1 MTQINSTRCK
11 TKIIATIGPSSRSQR
26 VLRRMINA
34 GMNVARLNLSHGSYE
49 DHGEVINRIRSLS
62 KDMNKPVAILFDLQG
77 PKIRTGKLQSEKPVM
92 LKRNGSI
99 SITTKKVSGTQEL
112 VSTTYANLVKDVKKD
127 ETLLLADGL
136 IKLKVVSKTKDT
148 VACKVINGGV
158 LRENTGINLPGC
170 KVSAPCLTPKDK
182 KDIDFGIESGA
193 DYFALSFVRSADD
206 LNLLKS
212 ILIKKRSD
220 IPVIAKIEK
229 REAVDNFNQILEI
242 ADGIM
247 VARGDLGAEL
257 RLEQVPTVQKRI
269 IAKAIRANKPVITA
283 TQMLETMSD
292 NPVPTRAE
300 VSDVA
305 NAIFDGTDA
314 IMLSGET
321 ATGRYPVEAVK
332 MMTRI
337 AAEAESS
344 AFMRYNIKHDR
355 SREELI
361 THAAAQSAVNVL
373 HEVDGKAIMS
383 FSVSGKTSKLI
394 SKQRPCKPVYAFTPS
409 IKVFNRLAMLWG
421 IIPVCIPEVDD
432 TRRLITTSEN
442 LLVGEK
448 LIKHND
454 IVIIVIGLALTTG
467 STNLVKIHRVGR
479 DD

>member
-1 MTQINSTRCK
+1 
-11 TKIIATIGPSSRSQR
+11 
-26 VLRRMINA
+26 
-34 GMNVARLNLSHGSYE
+34 
-49 DHGEVINRIRSLS
+49 
-62 KDMNKPVAILFDLQG
+62 
-77 PKIRTGKLQSEKPVM
+77 M

-99 SITTKKVSGTQEL
+99 SITIKKVSGTWDL
-112 VSTTYANLVKDVKKD
+112 VSTTYANLVEDVKRD

-170 KVSAPCLTPKDK
+170 KVSAPCLTQKDK
-182 KDIDFGIESGA
+182 KDLEFGIESA
-193 DYFALSFVRSADD
+193 VDYFAFSFVRSADD

-212 ILIKKRSD
+212 ILKKKRSD

-257 RLEQVPTVQKRI
+257 RLEQVPTVQKLI
-269 IAKAIRANKPVITA
+269 IDKAVRANKPVITA
-283 TQMLETMSD
+283 TQMLETMCD

-305 NAIFDGTDA
+305 NAIFDGTDG

-321 ATGRYPVEAVK
+321 ATGKYPVEAVK

-337 AAEAESS
+337 AAEAEGS
-344 AFMRYNIKHDR
+344 AFMKYNIEHDR
-355 SREELI
+355 SPEELVA
-361 THAAAQSAVNVL
+361 HAAAQSAVNVL

-383 FSVSGKTSKLI
+383 FSVSGKTAKLI

-409 IKVFNRLAMLWG
+409 IKVYHRMAMLWG
-421 IIPVCIPEVDD
+421 VIPVCIPETDD
-432 TRRLITTSEN
+432 TRCLITTSEN
-442 LLVGEK
+442 LLVGKK
-448 LIKHND
+448 LIKRND
-454 IVIIVIGLALTTG
+454 IVIIVIGLGLTTG
-467 STNLVKIHRVGR
+467 STNMVKIHRVGR

>member
-1 MTQINSTRCK
+1 MAQINSTGCK
-11 TKIIATIGPSSRSQR
+11 TKIIATIGPSSRSKP
-26 VLRRMINA
+26 VLKRMIDA
-34 GMNVARLNLSHGSYE
+34 GMNVGRLNLSHGSYK
-49 DHGEVINRIRSLS
+49 DHKEVINRIRSLS
-62 KDMNKPVAILFDLQG
+62 KDMNKPMAILLDLQG
-77 PKIRTGKLQSEKPVM
+77 PKIRTGKLQDGKPVR

-99 SITTKKVSGTQEL
+99 RITTKKVAGTRDL
-112 VSTTYANLVKDVKKD
+112 VSTTYANLVEDVKKD

-148 VACKVINGGV
+148 VACKIINGGV
-158 LRENTGINLPGC
+158 LTENTGINLPGC
-170 KVSAPCLTPKDK
+170 KVSAPCLTQKDK
-182 KDIDFGIESGA
+182 RDLEFGIESGV

-212 ILIKKRSD
+212 VLKKKRSE
-220 IPVIAKIEK
+220 IPIIAKIEK
-229 REAVDNFNQILEI
+229 REAVDNFDEILAI

-269 IAKAIRANKPVITA
+269 IDKAVRANKPVITA
-283 TQMLETMSD
+283 TQMLETMRD

-321 ATGRYPVEAVK
+321 ATGKYPVEAVK
-332 MMTRI
+332 MMARI
-337 AAEAESS
+337 AAEAEGSP
-344 AFMRYNIKHDR
+344 FMRYNIEHDR
-355 SREELI
+355 SPEELVA
-361 THAAAQSAVNVL
+361 HAAAQSAVNVL

-409 IKVFNRLAMLWG
+409 IKAYNRMSMMWG
-421 IIPVCIPEVDD
+421 IIPVCIPKFDD
-432 TRRLITTSEN
+432 TEHLIAASEN

-448 LIKHND
+448 LIKRND
-454 IVIIVIGLALTTG
+454 VVVIVIGLAFRTG
-467 STNLVKIHRVGR
+467 STNVVKIHRIGVE
-479 DD
+479 D

>member
-1 MTQINSTRCK
+1 
-11 TKIIATIGPSSRSQR
+11 
-26 VLRRMINA
+26 MIDA
-34 GMNVARLNLSHGSYE
+34 GMNVARLNFSHGRYK

-62 KDMNKPVAILFDLQG
+62 KEMNKPMAILIDLQG
-77 PKIRTGKLQSEKPVM
+77 PKIRTGKLRNGKPVM

-99 SITTKKVSGTQEL
+99 SITTKKVPGTRNL
-112 VSTTYANLVKDVKKD
+112 VSTTYANLVEDVKKD

-136 IKLKVVSKTKDT
+136 IKLKVVSKNKDT
-148 VACKVINGGV
+148 VDCKIINGGV

-170 KVSAPCLTPKDK
+170 KISAPCLTQKDR
-182 KDIDFGIESGA
+182 KDIKFGIKSGV

-206 LNLLKS
+206 LNLFKTILK
-212 ILIKKRSD
+212 KKGSD

-229 REAVDNFNQILEI
+229 REAVDNFTEILDI
-242 ADGIM
+242 SDGIM

-257 RLEQVPTVQKRI
+257 RFEQVPTVQKVI
-269 IAKAIRANKPVITA
+269 IDKAIRANKPVITA
-283 TQMLETMSD
+283 TQMLETMHD

-321 ATGRYPVEAVK
+321 ASGKYPVEAVK
-332 MMTRI
+332 MMARI

-344 AFMRYNIKHDR
+344 SFMRYNIQHDR

-361 THAAAQSAVNVL
+361 THAAAQSAANVL
-373 HEVDGKAIMS
+373 HEIGAKAIIS

-394 SKQRPCKPVYAFTPS
+394 SKQRPCKPVYAFTPCM
-409 IKVFNRLAMLWG
+409 KAYNRMSMMWG
-421 IIPVCIPEVDD
+421 VIPVCIPKFDD
-432 TRRLITTSEN
+432 TKHLIATSEK

-448 LIKHND
+448 LIKQND
-454 IVIIVIGLALTTG
+454 VVVIVIGQAFTSG
-467 STNLVKIHRVGR
+467 STNLIKIHRVGVE
-479 DD
+479 D

>member
-1 MTQINSTRCK
+1 MAQINSARCK
-11 TKIIATIGPSSRSQR
+11 TKIIATIGPSSRSKP

-49 DHGEVINRIRSLS
+49 DHGKVIHTIRLLS
-62 KDMNKPVAILFDLQG
+62 KDMNKPVAILLDLQG
-77 PKIRTGKLQSEKPVM
+77 PKLRTGKLKDGKPVL
-92 LKRNGSI
+92 LKRNATI
-99 SITTKKVSGTQEL
+99 SFTTDKVSGTQDL
-112 VSTTYANLVKDVKKD
+112 VSTTYTNLVEDVNKD

-148 VACKVINGGV
+148 VTCKVINGGV
-158 LRENTGINLPGC
+158 LSENTGINLPGC
-170 KVSAPCLTPKDK
+170 NVSAPCLTQKDK
-182 KDIDFGIESGA
+182 KDLGFGIESGV

-212 ILIKKRSD
+212 VLQKKRSD

-229 REAVDNFNQILEI
+229 REAVDNLDEILEI

-257 RLEQVPTVQKRI
+257 RIEQVPTFQKRI

-283 TQMLETMSD
+283 TQMLETMQD
-292 NPVPTRAE
+292 NPVPSRAE

-321 ATGRYPVEAVK
+321 ATGKYPIEAVK

-337 AAEAESS
+337 AVEAESTP
-344 AFMRYNIKHDR
+344 FMKYNIEHEP

-373 HEVDGKAIMS
+373 HEVDGKAIIS

-394 SKQRPCKPVYAFTPS
+394 SKQRPCKPVYAFTPCV
-409 IKVFNRLAMLWG
+409 KAYNRMAMLWG
-421 IIPVCIPEVDD
+421 IIPVSISEIDD
-432 TRRLITTSEN
+432 TRRLIAASEK
-442 LLVGEK
+442 LLVREK
-448 LIKHND
+448 LIKQND
-454 IVIIVIGLALTTG
+454 VVIIVIGLAFTIG
-467 STNLVKIHRVGR
+467 STNVVKIHRVGR

>member
-1 MTQINSTRCK
+1 MLK
-11 TKIIATIGPSSRSQR
+11 K
-26 VLRRMINA
+26 MIDA
-34 GMNVARLNLSHGSYE
+34 GMNVARLNLSHGNYK

-62 KDMNKPVAILFDLQG
+62 KEMNKPVAILLDLQG
-77 PKIRTGKLQSEKPVM
+77 PKIRTGKLQNGKPVM

-99 SITTKKVSGTQEL
+99 SITTKKVLGTRNL
-112 VSTTYANLVKDVKKD
+112 VSTTYAKLVEDVKKD
-127 ETLLLADGL
+127 ETLLLDDGL

-158 LRENTGINLPGC
+158 LRENTGINLPGR
-170 KVSAPCLTPKDK
+170 KVSAPYLTQKDK
-182 KDIDFGIESGA
+182 NDLEFGIESGV

-212 ILIKKRSD
+212 IFKKKRSD

-229 REAVDNFNQILEI
+229 REAVDNFDQILEI

-257 RLEQVPTVQKRI
+257 RLEQVPTVQKLI
-269 IAKAIRANKPVITA
+269 IDKAVRANKPVITA
-283 TQMLETMSD
+283 TQMLETMRD

-321 ATGRYPVEAVK
+321 ATGKYPVEAVK
-332 MMTRI
+332 MMARI

-344 AFMRYNIKHDR
+344 PFMKYNIAHDR
-355 SREELI
+355 SCEELI
-361 THAAAQSAVNVL
+361 AHAAAQSAVNVL
-373 HEVDGKAIMS
+373 HEVDAKAIIS

-394 SKQRPCKPVYAFTPS
+394 SKQRPCKPVYAFTPCM
-409 IKVFNRLAMLWG
+409 KAYNRMAMLWG
-421 IIPVCIPEVDD
+421 IIPVYIPKIDD
-432 TRRLITTSEN
+432 TKHLIATSEN
-442 LLVGEK
+442 LLVEKK
-448 LIKHND
+448 LIRQND
-454 IVIIVIGLALTTG
+454 VVVIVIGLAFKTG